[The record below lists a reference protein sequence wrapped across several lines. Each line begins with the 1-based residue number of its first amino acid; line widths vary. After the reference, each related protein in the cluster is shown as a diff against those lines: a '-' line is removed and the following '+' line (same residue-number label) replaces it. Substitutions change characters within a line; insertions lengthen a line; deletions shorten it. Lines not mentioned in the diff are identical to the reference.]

1 MEILGEKTESLSQ
14 DRAHRGFFLAALIT
28 LTVVTGCSSR
38 APKLGTEQID
48 TVLRKAVEEKNIP
61 GVVAMVATA
70 DGVVYQRAF
79 GKRDVSAGIAMTSDS
94 IFRIA
99 SMTKPVTSVAVMQL
113 VEQGVLKLDEPAGK
127 YLPELAQVKG
137 LQGFNRKSG
146 KPILRPTAT
155 PVTIRH
161 LLTHTSGFGYE
172 FFNRDIA
179 DLVAAGAIPNA
190 SEGGDG
196 FLRALLVFD
205 PGSRWEYGISTD
217 WLGKL
222 VEKVS
227 GQSLDEYFRQNI
239 FAPLGMPDTYFNVPA
254 SKEARLVTVHERQ
267 DDGSF
272 LETPRQTRPSVRFFS
287 GGGGLYS
294 TAGDYLRFTR
304 MLLGGGQLEQARI
317 LRAETVALMGQ
328 NQIGDLVL
336 EPLGSL
342 MPRFVKDRAFPP
354 APNKFGL
361 GLMIYSKPVE
371 GGRSTGSLAWAGV
384 YNTFFWIDPNQKV
397 CAVILMQFL
406 PGADHEATALEVD
419 FERAVY
425 DSLPGSSRRDAR

>member
-1 MEILGEKTESLSQ
+1 
-14 DRAHRGFFLAALIT
+14 
-28 LTVVTGCSSR
+28 LTVVTGCTNK
-38 APKLGTEQID
+38 APQRGTEQID
-48 TVLRKAVEEKNIP
+48 AVLRRAVEQKKLP

-70 DGVVYQRAF
+70 DGVVYQGAF
-79 GKRDVSAGIAMTSDS
+79 GKRDVGAGIAMAPDS

-127 YLPELAQVKG
+127 YLPELAQVKV

-146 KPILRPTAT
+146 KPILRPPAT

-161 LLTHTSGFGYE
+161 LLTHTSGFSYE

-179 DLVAAGAIPNA
+179 GLVAAGAIPGA

-196 FLRALLVFD
+196 FLRAPLVFD
-205 PGSRWEYGISTD
+205 PGSRWEYGINTD

-227 GQSLDEYFRQNI
+227 GRSLDEYFRQNI

-254 SKEARLVTVHERQ
+254 SKEARLVTVHEHQ

-272 LETPRQTRPSVRFFS
+272 LETPRQTPPTVRFFS

-304 MLLGGGQLEQARI
+304 MLLGGGQLGQARI
-317 LRAETVALMGQ
+317 LRAETVALMGE

-336 EPLGSL
+336 KPVRSL
-342 MPRFVKDRAFPP
+342 MPKFAKDGAFPP
-354 APNKFGL
+354 ASNKFGL

-371 GGRSTGSLAWAGV
+371 GGRSAGSLAWAGV
-384 YNTFFWIDPNQKV
+384 YNTFFWIDPEQKV

-406 PGADHEATALEVD
+406 PFSDDEAMALYAD

-425 DSLPGSSRRDAR
+425 ASLPGFSRRDAR

>member
-1 MEILGEKTESLSQ
+1 MEILGERTESLSQ
-14 DRAHRGFFLAALIT
+14 DRAHRGFFLASLIA
-28 LTVVTGCSSR
+28 LTVVTGCTSR
-38 APKLGTEQID
+38 APKPGTEQID
-48 TVLRKAVEEKNIP
+48 NVLRKAVEQGKVP

-70 DGVVYQRAF
+70 DGVVYQGAF
-79 GKRDVSAGIAMTSDS
+79 GKRDVRAGVAMTSDS

-113 VEQGVLKLDEPAGK
+113 VERGVLKLDDPAGK
-127 YLPELAQVKG
+127 YVPELAQVKV
-137 LQGFNRKSG
+137 LEGFNKATG
-146 KPILRPTAT
+146 KPILRPPAT

-172 FFNRDIA
+172 FSNRDIG
-179 DLVAAGAIPNA
+179 DLVAARVIPSM

-196 FLRALLVFD
+196 FLKAPLAFD
-205 PGSRWEYGISTD
+205 PGSRWQYGISTD

-222 VEKVS
+222 VEKVR

-254 SKEARLVTVHERQ
+254 SKEARLVTIHERQ
-267 DDGSF
+267 DNGSL
-272 LETPRQTRPSVRFFS
+272 LEMPHQPPQPVRFFS

-294 TAGDYLRFTR
+294 TASDYLRFTR
-304 MLLGGGQLEQARI
+304 MLLGGGQLEQARV

-336 EPLGSL
+336 EPIGSL
-342 MPRFVKDRAFPP
+342 MPKLVKDRAFPP
-354 APNKFGL
+354 ASNKFGL

-371 GGRSTGSLAWAGV
+371 GGRSAGSLAWGGI
-384 YNTFFWIDPNQKV
+384 YNTLFWIDPNQKV

-406 PGADHEATALEVD
+406 PGADDEATALEAD

-425 DSLPGSSRRDAR
+425 GSLPGFSRRDAR